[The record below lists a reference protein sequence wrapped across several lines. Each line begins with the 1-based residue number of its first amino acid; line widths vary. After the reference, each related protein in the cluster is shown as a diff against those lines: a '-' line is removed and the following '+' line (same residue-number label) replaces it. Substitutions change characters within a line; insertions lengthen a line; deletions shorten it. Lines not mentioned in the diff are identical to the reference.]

1 MILNTIFFLGY
12 FYLILFSIVGY
23 GLAYSNFINLEYK
36 SLDFGIIGIIGC
48 FVCTTIALLTNLFF
62 AHNFTHN
69 LIVNLIGIIFFI
81 FFFLKNIKLYKLQ
94 ILILL
99 ILSLSFILLL
109 FISKNNEDFP
119 YYHLPFT
126 INVIDSKIQFGTGHF
141 NYSFRTPSSLF
152 YLHSLFY
159 LPGIKYYLQH
169 ISGLI
174 ILIFSNFFLLKN
186 FIFKE
191 SNNRLNKF
199 YSFLIFL
206 FINLFFISLAKYG
219 TDRHGHIIAFIIF
232 IFFLDLI
239 NSNEYFLSKCKIL
252 VILILYLIS
261 IKSYFLPYFLLFFLL
276 LYLIIINKKL
286 IIFLKNIKFFI
297 CSLLFFSLYLFHNFA
312 ISSCFLPLLKS
323 TCVNNLFWSTPS
335 DTIDHY
341 NKWYE
346 LWSKA
351 GATPNY
357 RVSDPIEYVQYLNW
371 VPNWINNYFF
381 TKGSD
386 VLSGIIA
393 ICILFI
399 IFAFFFKIKKNIKK
413 ANKYFVLYIF
423 IIIFF
428 LIWFFKHPDLRYGGY
443 VLVASLFF
451 IPLSSFF
458 SKYDFKNKNKKFFII
473 IVITII
479 FSANIRNAIRI
490 FNEYNRNDPFVYKNF
505 PFFYIKN
512 VEYETK
518 LIQHKVKI
526 HIVNEACWSTPSPCL
541 SSNIN
546 VVKINGYNFFYPVV
560 K

>member
-1 MILNTIFFLGY
+1 MILNTIFFLSY

-23 GLAYSNFINLEYK
+23 GLAYSKFIDLEYK

-48 FVCTTIALLTNLFF
+48 FICTTIALLTNLFF

-69 LIVNLIGIIFFI
+69 LIINLIGITLFI
-81 FFFLKNIKLYKLQ
+81 FFVLKNIKLYKAQ
-94 ILILL
+94 ILILFL
-99 ILSLSFILLL
+99 LSLTFILLL

-119 YYHLPFT
+119 YYHLPFMVN
-126 INVIDSKIQFGTGHF
+126 IIDSKIQFGTGHF

-152 YLHSLFY
+152 YFQTLFY
-159 LPGIKYYLQH
+159 LPGINYYLLH

-186 FIFKE
+186 FIFKQ
-191 SNNRLNKF
+191 SNNNFNKF

-219 TDRHGHIIAFIIF
+219 TDRAGHIIAFIIF

-239 NSNEYFLSKCKIL
+239 NSNENFLSKCKIL

-261 IKSYFLPYFLLFFLL
+261 VKSYFLPYLSLFFLL

-286 IIFLKNIKFFI
+286 IIFLKNIKLFI

-312 ISSCFLPLLKS
+312 ISACFLPLLKF
-323 TCVNNLFWSTPS
+323 TCVDKLFWSTPL

-346 LWSKA
+346 LWAKA

-357 RVSDPIEYVQYLNW
+357 RVSNSIEYVQYLNW

-393 ICILFI
+393 ICIFFI
-399 IFAFFFKIKKNIKK
+399 IFAFFSKKKNIKTK
-413 ANKYFVLYIF
+413 NKFFLLYIF

-443 VLVASLFF
+443 ALLASLFF

-458 SKYDFKNKNKKFFII
+458 SKYDFKNRRFFIV
-473 IVITII
+473 IVIFII
-479 FSANIRNAIRI
+479 LSANIRNVIRI
-490 FNEYNRNDPFVYKNF
+490 FNEYNRNDHFVYKNF

-512 VEYETK
+512 VEYEPK
-518 LIQHKVKI
+518 IIQHKVKI

-541 SSNIN
+541 SGSIN
-546 VVKINGYNFFYPVV
+546 VLKINGYNFFYPVD

>member
-1 MILNTIFFLGY
+1 MI
-12 FYLILFSIVGY
+12 
-23 GLAYSNFINLEYK
+23 
-36 SLDFGIIGIIGC
+36 
-48 FVCTTIALLTNLFF
+48 
-62 AHNFTHN
+62 
-69 LIVNLIGIIFFI
+69 
-81 FFFLKNIKLYKLQ
+81 NI
-94 ILILL
+94 
-99 ILSLSFILLL
+99 
-109 FISKNNEDFP
+109 
-119 YYHLPFT
+119 
-126 INVIDSKIQFGTGHF
+126 IDSKIQFGTGHF

-152 YLHSLFY
+152 YLQSLFY
-159 LPGIKYYLQH
+159 LPGIKYYLLH

-186 FIFKE
+186 FIFKQ
-191 SNNRLNKF
+191 SNNSFNKF

-219 TDRHGHIIAFIIF
+219 TDRAGHIIVFVIF
-232 IFFLDLI
+232 IFFLDLM
-239 NSNEYFLSKCKIL
+239 NSKENFLSKCKVL

-261 IKSYFLPYFLLFFLL
+261 VKSYFLPYLLLFFLL

-286 IIFLKNIKFFI
+286 TIFVKNIKLFI
-297 CSLLFFSLYLFHNFA
+297 FPLLFFLLYLFHNFA
-312 ISSCFLPLLKS
+312 ISSCFLPLLKF
-323 TCVNNLFWSTPS
+323 TCVDKLFWSTPL

-393 ICILFI
+393 ICIFFI
-399 IFAFFFKIKKNIKK
+399 ISIFFLKVKKNAKK
-413 ANKYFVLYIF
+413 KNKYFLLYIC
-423 IIIFF
+423 IILFF

-443 VLVASLFF
+443 ALVASLFF

-458 SKYDFKNKNKKFFII
+458 SNYDFKNKNYFII
-473 IVITII
+473 IAITII
-479 FSANIRNAIRI
+479 LSANIRNVIRI
-490 FNEYNRNDPFVYKNF
+490 FNEFNRNDPFVYKNF

-526 HIVNEACWSTPSPCL
+526 HIVKEACWSTPSPCL
-541 SSNIN
+541 SSDIN
-546 VVKINGYNFFYPVV
+546 VSKINGYNFFYPIV